1 MKQLKATLQRLAAPG
16 GSNLKCLK
24 LKNLDN
30 NLTRNIEPNLWV
42 EAVSSLALFSLQ
54 VSTFNFNRE
63 GLVEDSFAMQVPDIM
78 EVLIT
83 VPGERVDK
91 IVGADFGEERH
102 FHIHP
107 FGVCSEKC
115 LEFSV

>member
-1 MKQLKATLQRLAAPG
+1 M
-16 GSNLKCLK
+16 
-24 LKNLDN
+24 
-30 NLTRNIEPNLWV
+30 
-42 EAVSSLALFSLQ
+42 
-54 VSTFNFNRE
+54 
-63 GLVEDSFAMQVPDIM
+63 EDSFAMQVPDIM